1 MSLPHSIQMYVMH
14 ADADTNRHNEKL
26 QFTELVAAMWIF
38 WVQNISDNVAIAF
51 HLLLNLVDD
60 FHFQQ

>member
-1 MSLPHSIQMYVMH
+1 MYVMH

-26 QFTELVAAMWIF
+26 QFTELVASMWIF